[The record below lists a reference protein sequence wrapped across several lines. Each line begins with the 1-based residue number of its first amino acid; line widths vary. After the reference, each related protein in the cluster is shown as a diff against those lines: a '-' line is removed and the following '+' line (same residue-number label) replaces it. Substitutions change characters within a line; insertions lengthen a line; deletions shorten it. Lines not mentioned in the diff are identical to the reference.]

1 VKRMIP
7 LLALGLLLSACTIR
21 LDAAVTVNED
31 NSGQFSVFVG
41 LDKEFRQLAEQNGGS
56 GLSFTDS
63 LKDVPPGWEVAE
75 VTDGDFQGVRMSTDF
90 TSLADL
96 ESKAQ
101 QLRES
106 GDAAASPS
114 FLTDFGL
121 THEGDEFRFSVD
133 LQGIG
138 QGLTEGL
145 GGGSGGED
153 LLQGMDPAE
162 LFSNLFQIRFLL
174 TLPGKIGEN
183 NADEVDGNTLI
194 WNIDMTDEGKTL
206 NAVSSTGGSSRSV
219 LYLIGGI
226 ALLVVLGAA
235 VIATRRRR
243 EETSVNAVLSQPV
256 PADAAPLV
264 DGDRPAGS
272 SSTVEDDATG
282 SSPVGGDEPAG

>member
-1 VKRMIP
+1 MKRMIP

-21 LDAAVTVNED
+21 LDAAVTINED

-56 GLSFTDS
+56 DLSFTDS
-63 LKDVPPGWEVAE
+63 LKDVPPGWEVAD
-75 VTDGDFQGVRMSTDF
+75 VTDGDFQGVRISTDF
-90 TSLADL
+90 KSLADL
-96 ESKAQ
+96 ESKVQ
-101 QLRES
+101 QLRDS

-121 THEGDEFRFSVD
+121 TREGDEFRFSVD

-145 GGGSGGED
+145 GGGGGED
-153 LLQGMDPAE
+153 LLQGMDPTE

-183 NADEVDGNTLI
+183 NADEVNGNTLI
-194 WNIDMTDEGKTL
+194 WNIDLTDEGKTL

-243 EETSVNAVLSQPV
+243 EEASVNAVLSQPA

-264 DGDRPAGS
+264 DGDRRGGS
-272 SSTVEDDATG
+272 APTVEDDATG
-282 SSPVGGDEPAG
+282 SSPAGGDEPVG